1 MKLKSQPED
10 FVVVEENNVAWDEGG
25 AFAVYRV
32 MKTGLNTLDVVNF
45 MVDALRTTRSRV
57 NYSGLKDRHAQTE
70 QIVTVLHGPRKDLG
84 GENWRAEFI
93 GRAKAP
99 VKPSTMTGNRFTI
112 ALRAVRKDEV
122 PGIRAIIDR
131 VRVTGLPNYFDDQR
145 FGSARHGQGF
155 FARSAIRGEWE
166 EALRLVIGCPARKD
180 SSRDKRARS
189 LIRDHWGKWKQL
201 VEMLPRTHERA
212 IVQYLAE
219 HPGDWH
225 GACNRIDRHL
235 MGLML
240 VSYQSWLWNEVAAEF
255 LREKVKDIEELEYS
269 RGKFVYPLSLTPEE
283 ESEVRTRDLPV
294 PCHRTEWK
302 NADERARFER
312 LLKREGLTIENFK
325 VDLEKHTFRAFRR
338 PLMIRPA
345 GLSIGGFEDD
355 PLNPGLLYFRLNFSL
370 PKGSFA
376 TVLIK
381 SIQRRKVLDG
391 EEEGDEQ
398 DEAGE

>member
-10 FVVVEENNVAWDEGG
+10 FIVVEENNVSWDEKG

-32 MKTGLNTLDVVNF
+32 VKTGLNTLDVVDA
-45 MVDALRTTRSRV
+45 MVEAFDSTRSRV
-57 NYSGLKDRHAQTE
+57 NYSGLKDRHAHTE
-70 QIVTVLHGPRKDLG
+70 QIVTVLHGPRRDVG
-84 GENWRAEFI
+84 GDNWRAEFQ
-93 GRAKAP
+93 GRAKSP
-99 VKPSTMTGNRFTI
+99 VKPATMVGNRFTI
-112 ALRAVRKDEV
+112 TLRAVRPDEV
-122 PGIRAIIDR
+122 PVVHEVIER
-131 VRVTGLPNYFDDQR
+131 VRATGLPNYFDDQR

-166 EALRLVIGCPARKD
+166 EALRLTIGCPARKD

-189 LIRDHWGKWKQL
+189 LIRDNWGKWPKL

-212 IVQYLAE
+212 IVQYLVE
-219 HPGDWH
+219 NPGDWH
-225 GACNRIDRHL
+225 GACNRVDRHL

-255 LREKVKDIEELEYS
+255 LREKVKDVEELGYS
-269 RGKFVYPLSLTPEE
+269 RGKFVYPLSLTAAEE
-283 ESEVRTRDLPV
+283 AVVRNRDFPV

-302 NADERARFER
+302 DADERARFER
-312 LLKREGLTIENFK
+312 LLAREGLKIENFK

-338 PLMIRPA
+338 PLLVRPA
-345 GLSIGGFEDD
+345 GLSIGAFEED
-355 PLNPGLLYFRLNFSL
+355 PLNPGLQFFRLNFSL

-381 SIQRRKVLDG
+381 AIQRRKVVDG
-391 EEEGDEQ
+391 EEEESDAVDE
-398 DEAGE
+398 D